1 MKTGEGGRPVD
12 PTAGTGRRHSGAH
25 TLSGVEVTQV
35 YVPETLADC
44 VLRLMPVTN
53 APEA

>member
-1 MKTGEGGRPVD
+1 MEVGEGGRPVD

-25 TLSGVEVTQV
+25 TLNGVEVTHF

-44 VLRLMPVTN
+44 VWRLMPVTN